1 VEILFARQDL
11 GHANTKK
18 FLVVSQENF
27 IHHAASCLG
36 LFQFT
41 TSPSYIL
48 TDNGPLQQ
56 ISGKVG
62 ETAMNVVHTFELVW
76 IDAEENRT
84 VLNPDNSEMLHD
96 IFSELLAE
104 SRDNQ

>member
-1 VEILFARQDL
+1 MPIRKSSWLSARRILFITLLCAS
-11 GHANTKK
+11 GC
-18 FLVVSQENF
+18 FNF
-27 IHHAASCLG
+27 QLP
-36 LFQFT
+36 
-41 TSPSYIL
+41 PSYIL

>member
-1 VEILFARQDL
+1 
-11 GHANTKK
+11 
-18 FLVVSQENF
+18 
-27 IHHAASCLG
+27 
-36 LFQFT
+36 
-41 TSPSYIL
+41 
-48 TDNGPLQQ
+48 
-56 ISGKVG
+56 
-62 ETAMNVVHTFELVW
+62 MNVVHTFELVW